1 MPKYQLI
8 PSFSYSKTKS
18 INRMATVFD
27 RTMAQKAVVRPGFG
41 KEGRPIDLFANFYRM
56 KFNPRITVYHYD
68 IEIEPKCPK
77 FLKRK
82 LIHKF
87 AQDNKAKLFQSK
99 SIF

>member
-1 MPKYQLI
+1 
-8 PSFSYSKTKS
+8 
-18 INRMATVFD
+18 MATAFD
-27 RTMAQKAVVRPGFG
+27 RTMACKAVVRPGFG

-82 LIHKF
+82 LVHKF
-87 AQDNKAKLFQSK
+87 AQDNKATIFKSKLLCHLPR
-99 SIF
+99 IFTSAAILNKIG